1 MDVEIKLDKS
11 CAQPHI
17 IILTDKIT
25 DEITELVQRLSD
37 DSPKVITGCIDD
49 KLVILNPDD
58 IVRIFACDGKVTA
71 VTDSKEY
78 TLKIRLY
85 EAEERLSKNSFVRIS
100 KSEIINIRKIKCF
113 DLSITGTVCVTMK
126 NGNTAYVSRRYVS
139 KIKKIL
145 GV

>member
-1 MDVEIKLDKS
+1 MDVEVKLDEN
-11 CAQPHI
+11 CASPHI

-37 DSPKVITGCIDD
+37 TTPKIIVGSIDG
-49 KLVILNPDD
+49 KLTVLEPDD
-58 IVRIFACDGKVTA
+58 IIQIYACCGRVIA
-71 VTDSKEY
+71 VAGGVEY
-78 TLKIRLY
+78 ILKIRLY
-85 EAEERLSKNSFVRIS
+85 EVEERLDRNSFVRIS
-100 KSEIINIRKIKCF
+100 KSEIINLKKVKCF

-126 NGNTAYVSRRYVS
+126 NGSTHYVSRRYVS